1 MLTIALCDDEPFWRE
16 KIAAYLAT
24 RDDFACALS
33 SYGSGEALITAC
45 QQEALHFD
53 ALFLDMEMPGLS
65 GLETARALREM
76 GSETVIVFVTG
87 YSEYAIE
94 GYEVAAFAYLLKPNL
109 DEKLPRVVS
118 ALVEKLARQQ
128 TNIVVKTNQGALT
141 LDPQTILFCE
151 KSGHYIAVHTEQTV
165 YKTRMSMAAIENLLP
180 SEQFVRCHSSFVV
193 NLAQVR
199 NLTEKKVILQRS
211 GLEVPIGRSFKDD
224 LRKAWTRYLKKE
236 AGL

>member
-1 MLTIALCDDEPFWRE
+1 MLHFALCDDEPFWRE
-16 KIAAYLAT
+16 KIAAYFKT
-24 RDDFACALS
+24 RDDLEVKLS
-33 SYGSGEALITAC
+33 CYDSGEALLKAC
-45 QQEALHFD
+45 QYESLHFD
-53 ALFLDMEMPGLS
+53 AIFLDMEMPGLT
-65 GLETARALREM
+65 GIETAKALREL
-76 GSETVIVFVTG
+76 GSEAVIVFVTG

-180 SEQFVRCHSSFVV
+180 SEAFVRCHNGFIV
-193 NLAQVR
+193 NLSQVR
-199 NLTEKKVILQRS
+199 NLTEKKVILQRPN
-211 GLEVPIGRSFKDD
+211 LEVPIGRSFKDD